1 MTILDAEKFK
11 DRALRAYGFEAGKT
25 DDFSRGKA
33 SAFWEVSKWI
43 DSDAQIY
50 DDFGRFRVKT
60 QEERENGKTTFVFEP
75 DRTNHYHCEKCGYV
89 TGIIARTHKYCP
101 ECGRKV
107 KWDG

>member
-1 MTILDAEKFK
+1 MKILNANAFK
-11 DRALRAYGFEAGKT
+11 DRALRAYGFEAGKS

-33 SAFWEVSKWI
+33 SAFWEVSKWA

-50 DDFGRFRVKT
+50 DDFGRFRVKKP
-60 QEERENGKTTFVFEP
+60 EERGDSTTTFALEP

-89 TGIIARTHKYCP
+89 TGIIARMHKFCP

-107 KWDG
+107 KWDA